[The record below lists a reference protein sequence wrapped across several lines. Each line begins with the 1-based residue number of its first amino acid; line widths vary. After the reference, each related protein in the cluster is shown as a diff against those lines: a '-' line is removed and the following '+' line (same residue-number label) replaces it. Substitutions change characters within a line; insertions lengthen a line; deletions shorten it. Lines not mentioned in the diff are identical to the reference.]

1 MESGNG
7 ENGNDA
13 TKGIAAVVIAVFAVS
28 TSAILIRYTH
38 SAPLT
43 ISFFRLL
50 FTTLLVL
57 PWAVLGCRAQLKML
71 DRKTLLRL
79 AATGLALA
87 VHFAL
92 WIASVK
98 MTKVANSVVLVTTH
112 PLFVAAISAFLF
124 KEYTKR
130 IALLGGILAGAG
142 VVIMFVG
149 DLSGGSIIGDLM
161 AFGGGLTAGIYIV
174 MGRNER
180 KKLSTGTYC
189 FVVYGFCTLFL
200 APLAFWETGFSVAAP
215 DDWFLLLAMAAVP
228 GILGHT
234 LYNYALGSVPAF
246 FVSTSLLGEPVG
258 SSVMAALLFS
268 EVPTDMT
275 LIGSPFIFA
284 GIILAAWG
292 STQARKL
299 PSASEERVASPPRK
313 RRGNRRSRRRRQA

>member
-1 MESGNG
+1 MSAGETES
-7 ENGNDA
+7 ERRDA
-13 TKGIAAVVIAVFAVS
+13 TRGIAAVVIAVTAVS
-28 TSAILIRYTH
+28 TSAILIRYTDT
-38 SAPLT
+38 APLT
-43 ISFFRLL
+43 ISFYRLIL
-50 FTTLLVL
+50 TTLMVL
-57 PWAVLGCRAQLKML
+57 PWAALKCRDELRGL
-71 DRKTLLRL
+71 DRRTILRL

-112 PLFVAAISAFLF
+112 PLFVAAISAFFF
-124 KEYTKR
+124 KEYTKK

-149 DLSGGSIIGDLM
+149 DLSGGSIVGDLM

-174 MGRNER
+174 MGRSER

-200 APLAFWETGFSVAAP
+200 APFAFWETGFAVAAQ
-215 DDWFLLLAMAAVP
+215 DDWLYLIAMAAVC

-258 SSVMAALLFS
+258 SSLMAAFLFA
-268 EVPTDMT
+268 EIPTGMT
-275 LIGSPFIFA
+275 LLGIPLIFV

-292 STQARKL
+292 SARNAE
-299 PSASEERVASPPRK
+299 PAEAPT
-313 RRGNRRSRRRRQA
+313 